1 MEKANILS
9 KIFFPLYHFCPLKA
23 FPAALPVSERVGCG
37 VRGVGGGVGC
47 LDGGGEAVRAVVSI
61 PKLGLQ

>member
-1 MEKANILS
+1 MG
-9 KIFFPLYHFCPLKA
+9 
-23 FPAALPVSERVGCG
+23 VVGG
-37 VRGVGGGVGC
+37 VWGGGVGC